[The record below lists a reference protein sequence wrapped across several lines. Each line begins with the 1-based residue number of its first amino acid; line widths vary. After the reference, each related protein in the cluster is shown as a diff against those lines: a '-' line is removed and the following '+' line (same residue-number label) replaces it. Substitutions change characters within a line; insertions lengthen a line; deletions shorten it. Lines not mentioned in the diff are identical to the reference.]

1 MSLICLKFPLG
12 YLRRAT
18 NKLMMPTITPTSDGV
33 SFAILAA
40 IRRASSRVSS
50 LAAESPNQKSRIS
63 EPEKA
68 NPKRDTLGVGCLT
81 LGYLTERPR
90 AVGGRGGSPACP
102 MHVDGRPAAAKLNS
116 PLVLSFYPL
125 VQGKRQH
132 SSAYELTPAASRY
145 SLQSAARH
153 SE

>member
-50 LAAESPNQKSRIS
+50 LAAESPNRKKRT
-63 EPEKA
+63 PE
-68 NPKRDTLGVGCLT
+68 RDTLGVGCLT

-145 SLQSAARH
+145 SLQSAARQ

>member
-50 LAAESPNQKSRIS
+50 LAAESPNQK
-63 EPEKA
+63 
-68 NPKRDTLGVGCLT
+68 KRTPSAIRLGSV
-81 LGYLTERPR
+81 
-90 AVGGRGGSPACP
+90 
-102 MHVDGRPAAAKLNS
+102 
-116 PLVLSFYPL
+116 
-125 VQGKRQH
+125 
-132 SSAYELTPAASRY
+132 AS
-145 SLQSAARH
+145 H
-153 SE
+153 

>member
-50 LAAESPNQKSRIS
+50 LAAESPNRKKRT
-63 EPEKA
+63 PE
-68 NPKRDTLGVGCLT
+68 RDTLGVGCLT